1 MVSHFSA
8 SASLFIPDLNVGQNL
23 WILPEFGVRIAM
35 IFYVAIMKL
44 CPNVSRG
51 FSSFYYFLN
60 YKEVSLYDLST
71 I

>member
-8 SASLFIPDLNVGQNL
+8 SASLFILDLNVGQNL
-23 WILPEFGVRIAM
+23 WVFAEFGIRIAM
-35 IFYVAIMKL
+35 ICYVAVMKL

-60 YKEVSLYDLST
+60 YKEVSLYGLST